1 MMYCICNGKGKYTR
15 TVPCNRCWIFN
26 INRSLF
32 SVNRV
37 NNNLRF
43 FIEIKFDFEKV
54 SYIVVPEKLN
64 FNDAENN
71 CKELGGHLA
80 TVTSTN
86 ANGEL
91 AKRLRDK

>member
-1 MMYCICNGKGKYTR
+1 MLDFST
-15 TVPCNRCWIFN
+15 
-26 INRSLF
+26 LF
-32 SVNRV
+32 VHSSVLLNTID
-37 NNNLRF
+37 NPLRF
-43 FIEIKFDFEKV
+43 FTAIKFDFDGV
-54 SYIVVPEKLN
+54 SYVIVPDKLN

-71 CKELGGHLA
+71 CKKLGGHLA